1 MNKRVRINLTDDQLA
16 GLRQAVFANVNLSN
30 ELRRQAAKRIL
41 PLPSNGTP
49 IDFYHHDQFI
59 GQV

>member
-1 MNKRVRINLTDDQLA
+1 MKRRVRIDLTDDQLA
-16 GLRQAVFANVNLSN
+16 GLRRAVFGNVNLSA
-30 ELRRQAAKRIL
+30 ELRRQAAKRIM

-49 IDFYHHDQFI
+49 IDFYHGDQFI